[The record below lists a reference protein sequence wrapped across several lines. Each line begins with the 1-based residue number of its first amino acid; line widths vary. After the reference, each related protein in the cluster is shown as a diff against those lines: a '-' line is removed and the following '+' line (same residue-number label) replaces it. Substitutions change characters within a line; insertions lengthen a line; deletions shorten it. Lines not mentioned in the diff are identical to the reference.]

1 MLQTLKTYF
10 GYDSFRPLQEDI
22 IRHLI
27 DRKDA
32 LVLMP
37 TGGGKSICYQLPALL
52 SEGTAVVVSPL
63 ISLMK
68 DQVETLCANGI
79 AAGALNSNNDETEN
93 ASLRRACMEGK
104 LKLLYISPEK
114 LLAEANYLLRDMH
127 ISLFAIDEAHCISQW
142 GHDFRPEYTQMGIL
156 HQLFPQVPII
166 ALTATADKITR
177 EDIIKQLHLNQP
189 RIFISSF
196 DRPNLSLTVKRGY
209 QQKEKSKAILDFIA
223 RHPGESGIIYCM
235 SRSKTETVAQM
246 LQKQGIKSAVYHAG
260 LSPARRDEAQDDFI
274 NDRVQVVCAT
284 IAFGMGIDKSN
295 VRWVIHYNLPK
306 SIESFYQEI
315 GRAGRD
321 GMPSDTLLFYS
332 LADLILLTKFATD
345 SGQQSIN
352 LEKLQRMQQYAEADI
367 CRRRILLSYFGEN
380 TTCDCGNCDVCKNPP
395 ERFDGTIIV
404 QKALSAIARSEQQ
417 IGTGILVDILRGNM
431 SSEVTERGYHRLKTF
446 GAGREVPA
454 RDWHDYLLQM
464 LQLGY
469 FEIAY
474 NENNH
479 LKITQSGTDVLFGR
493 ARALLVTIRREEA
506 VQATRGRKR
515 KATVPTKELPLG
527 LPNTESG
534 ELFEALRTLRKRLAD
549 QEALPAYIVLSD
561 KVLHLLSASRPTTIE
576 EFGNISGIGE
586 YKKKKYGKEFVE
598 LIRKYSRILF
608 TLQKQIPEVA
618 LRHTK

>member
-10 GYDSFRPLQEDI
+10 GYDSFRPLQEEI
-22 IRHLI
+22 IRHIL
-27 DRKDA
+27 DGNDA

-52 SEGTAVVVSPL
+52 REGTAVVVSPL

-68 DQVETLCANGI
+68 DQVEALCANGI
-79 AAGALNSNNDETEN
+79 SAGALNSSNDETEN
-93 ASLRRACMEGK
+93 AALRRACMEGR

-114 LLAEANYLLRDMH
+114 LLTEANYLLRDMH

-142 GHDFRPEYTQMGIL
+142 GHDFRPEYAQMGIL
-156 HQLFPQVPII
+156 HQQFPHVPII

-177 EDIIKQLHLNQP
+177 EDIIRQLHLNHP
-189 RIFISSF
+189 RTFISSF

-209 QQKEKSKAILDFIA
+209 QQKEKSKTILDFIA

-235 SRSKTETVAQM
+235 SRSKTESVAQM
-246 LQKQGIKSAVYHAG
+246 LQKQGIRTAVYHAG
-260 LSPARRDEAQDDFI
+260 LSPSLRDEAQDDFI

-321 GMPSDTLLFYS
+321 GLPSDTLLFYS
-332 LADLILLTKFATD
+332 LADLILLTKFATE
-345 SGQQSIN
+345 SGQQNIN
-352 LEKLQRMQQYAEADI
+352 LEKLQRMQQYAESDI
-367 CRRRILLSYFGEN
+367 CRRRILLSYFGEIADH
-380 TTCDCGNCDVCKNPP
+380 DCGNCDVCKNPP
-395 ERFDGTIIV
+395 ERFDGTVIV
-404 QKALSAIARSEQQ
+404 QKALSAIVRTDQQ
-417 IGTGILVDILRGNM
+417 IGTSVLVDILRGNM
-431 SSEVTERGYHRLKTF
+431 SPEVVGKGYQQLKTF
-446 GAGREVPA
+446 AAGRDVPA

-479 LKITQSGTDVLFGR
+479 LKITSAGSDVLFGR
-493 ARALLVTIRREEA
+493 ATARLVVIRREEA
-506 VQATRGRKR
+506 NETKRGRKR
-515 KATVPTKELPLG
+515 KATVPAQELPLG
-527 LPNTESG
+527 LPNTEN
-534 ELFEALRTLRKRLAD
+534 EALFEALRKLRKRLAD
-549 QEALPAYIVLSD
+549 EEALPAYIVLSD
-561 KVLHLLSASRPTTIE
+561 KVLHLLSTSRPTNLE

-586 YKKKKYGKEFVE
+586 HKKKKYGKEFIN
-598 LIRKYSRILF
+598 LIRKYSD
-608 TLQKQIPEVA
+608 
-618 LRHTK
+618 

>member
-10 GYDSFRPLQEDI
+10 GYDSFRPLQEEI
-22 IRHLI
+22 IRHIL
-27 DRKDA
+27 DGNDA

-52 SEGTAVVVSPL
+52 REGTAVVVSPL

-68 DQVETLCANGI
+68 DQVEALCANGI
-79 AAGALNSNNDETEN
+79 SAGALNSSNDETEN
-93 ASLRRACMEGK
+93 AALRRACMEGR

-142 GHDFRPEYTQMGIL
+142 GHDFRPEYAQMGIL
-156 HQLFPQVPII
+156 HQQFPHVPII

-177 EDIIKQLHLNQP
+177 EDIIRQLHLNHP
-189 RIFISSF
+189 RTFISSF

-209 QQKEKSKAILDFIA
+209 QQKEKSKTILDFIA

-235 SRSKTETVAQM
+235 SRSKTESVAQM
-246 LQKQGIKSAVYHAG
+246 LQKQGIRTAVYHAG
-260 LSPARRDEAQDDFI
+260 LSPSLRDEAQDDFI

-295 VRWVIHYNLPK
+295 VRWIIHYNLPK

-321 GMPSDTLLFYS
+321 GLPSDTLLFYS
-332 LADLILLTKFATD
+332 LADLILLTKFATE
-345 SGQQSIN
+345 SGQQNIN
-352 LEKLQRMQQYAEADI
+352 LEKLQRMQQYAESDI
-367 CRRRILLSYFGEN
+367 CRRRILLSYFGEIADH
-380 TTCDCGNCDVCKNPP
+380 DCGNCDVCKNPP
-395 ERFDGTIIV
+395 ERFDGTVIV
-404 QKALSAIARSEQQ
+404 QKALSAIVRTDQQ
-417 IGTGILVDILRGNM
+417 IGTGVLVDILRGNM
-431 SSEVTERGYHRLKTF
+431 SPEVVGKGYQQLKTF
-446 GAGREVPA
+446 AAGRDVPA

-479 LKITQSGTDVLFGR
+479 LKITSAGSDVLFGR
-493 ARALLVTIRREEA
+493 ATARLVVIRREE
-506 VQATRGRKR
+506 TNETKRGRKR
-515 KATVPTKELPLG
+515 KATVPAQELPLG
-527 LPNTESG
+527 LPNTEN
-534 ELFEALRTLRKRLAD
+534 EALFEALRKLRKRLAD
-549 QEALPAYIVLSD
+549 EEALPAYIVLSD
-561 KVLHLLSASRPTTIE
+561 KVLHLLSTSRPTNLE

-586 YKKKKYGKEFVE
+586 HKKKKYGKEFIN
-598 LIRKYSRILF
+598 LIRKYSD
-608 TLQKQIPEVA
+608 
-618 LRHTK
+618 

>member
-1 MLQTLKTYF
+1 M
-10 GYDSFRPLQEDI
+10 
-22 IRHLI
+22 

-142 GHDFRPEYTQMGIL
+142 GHDFRPEYTQMDIL

-260 LSPARRDEAQDDFI
+260 LSSARRDEAQDDFI

-586 YKKKKYGKEFVE
+586 YKKKKYGKDFVE
-598 LIRKYSRILF
+598 LIKKY
-608 TLQKQIPEVA
+608 V
-618 LRHTK
+618 

>member
-22 IRHLI
+22 ICHLM

-235 SRSKTETVAQM
+235 SRSKAETVAQM

-446 GAGREVPA
+446 GAGREVPV

-598 LIRKYSRILF
+598 LIRKYS
-608 TLQKQIPEVA
+608 
-618 LRHTK
+618 

>member
-10 GYDSFRPLQEDI
+10 GYDSFRPLQEEI
-22 IRHLI
+22 IRHIL
-27 DRKDA
+27 DGNDA
-32 LVLMP
+32 FVLMP

-52 SEGTAVVVSPL
+52 REGTAVVVSPL

-68 DQVETLCANGI
+68 DQVEALCANGI
-79 AAGALNSNNDETEN
+79 SAGALNSSNDETEN
-93 ASLRRACMEGK
+93 AALRRACTEGR

-142 GHDFRPEYTQMGIL
+142 GHDFRPEYAQMGIL
-156 HQLFPQVPII
+156 HQQFPNVPII

-177 EDIIKQLHLNQP
+177 EDIIRQLHLNHP
-189 RIFISSF
+189 RTFISSF

-209 QQKEKSKAILDFIA
+209 QQKEKSKTILDFIA

-235 SRSKTETVAQM
+235 SRSKTESVAQM
-246 LQKQGIKSAVYHAG
+246 LQKQGIRTAVYHAG
-260 LSPARRDEAQDDFI
+260 LSPSLRDEAQDDFI

-321 GMPSDTLLFYS
+321 GLPSDTLLFYS
-332 LADLILLTKFATD
+332 LADLILLTKFATE
-345 SGQQSIN
+345 SGQQNIN
-352 LEKLQRMQQYAEADI
+352 LEKLQRMQQYAESDI
-367 CRRRILLSYFGEN
+367 CRRRILLSYFGEIADH
-380 TTCDCGNCDVCKNPP
+380 DCGNCDVCKNPP
-395 ERFDGTIIV
+395 ERFDGTVIV
-404 QKALSAIARSEQQ
+404 QKALSAIVRTDQQ
-417 IGTGILVDILRGNM
+417 IGTGVLVDILRRNM
-431 SSEVTERGYHRLKTF
+431 SPEVVGKGYQQLKTF
-446 GAGREVPA
+446 AAGRDVPA

-479 LKITQSGTDVLFGR
+479 LKITSAGSDVLFGR
-493 ARALLVTIRREEA
+493 ATARLVVIRREEA
-506 VQATRGRKR
+506 NETKRGRKR
-515 KATVPTKELPLG
+515 KATVPAQELPLG
-527 LPNTESG
+527 LPNTEN
-534 ELFEALRTLRKRLAD
+534 EALFEALRKLRKRLAD
-549 QEALPAYIVLSD
+549 EEALPAYIVLSD
-561 KVLHLLSASRPTTIE
+561 KVLHLLSTSRPTNLE

-586 YKKKKYGKEFVE
+586 YKKKKYGKEFIN
-598 LIRKYSRILF
+598 LIRKYS
-608 TLQKQIPEVA
+608 E
-618 LRHTK
+618 

>member
-10 GYDSFRPLQEDI
+10 GYDSFRPLQEEI
-22 IRHLI
+22 IRHIL
-27 DRKDA
+27 DGNDA

-52 SEGTAVVVSPL
+52 REGTAVVVSPL

-68 DQVETLCANGI
+68 DQVEALCANGI
-79 AAGALNSNNDETEN
+79 SAGALNSSNDETEN
-93 ASLRRACMEGK
+93 AALRRACTEGR

-142 GHDFRPEYTQMGIL
+142 GHDFRPEYVQMGIL
-156 HQLFPQVPII
+156 HQQFPNVPII

-177 EDIIKQLHLNQP
+177 EDIIRQLHLNHP
-189 RIFISSF
+189 RTFISSF

-209 QQKEKSKAILDFIA
+209 QQKEKSKTILDFIA

-235 SRSKTETVAQM
+235 SRSKTESVAQM
-246 LQKQGIKSAVYHAG
+246 LQKQGIRTAVYHAG
-260 LSPARRDEAQDDFI
+260 LSPSLRDEAQDDFI

-321 GMPSDTLLFYS
+321 GLPSDTLLFYS
-332 LADLILLTKFATD
+332 LADLILLTKFATE
-345 SGQQSIN
+345 SGQQNIN
-352 LEKLQRMQQYAEADI
+352 LEKLQRMQQYAESDI
-367 CRRRILLSYFGEN
+367 CRRRILLSYFGEIADH
-380 TTCDCGNCDVCKNPP
+380 DCGNCDVCKNPP
-395 ERFDGTIIV
+395 ERFDGTVIV
-404 QKALSAIARSEQQ
+404 QKALSAIVRTDQQ
-417 IGTGILVDILRGNM
+417 IGTGVLVDILRGNM
-431 SSEVTERGYHRLKTF
+431 SPEVVGKGYQQLKTF
-446 GAGREVPA
+446 AAGRDVPA

-479 LKITQSGTDVLFGR
+479 LKITSAGSDVLFGR
-493 ARALLVTIRREEA
+493 ATARLVVIRREE
-506 VQATRGRKR
+506 TNETKRGRKR
-515 KATVPTKELPLG
+515 KATVPAQELPLG
-527 LPNTESG
+527 LPNTEN
-534 ELFEALRTLRKRLAD
+534 EALFEALRKLRKRLAD
-549 QEALPAYIVLSD
+549 EEALPAYIVLSD
-561 KVLHLLSASRPTTIE
+561 KVLHLLSTSRPTNLE

-586 YKKKKYGKEFVE
+586 YKKKKYGKEFIN
-598 LIRKYSRILF
+598 LIRKYSD
-608 TLQKQIPEVA
+608 
-618 LRHTK
+618 

>member
-22 IRHLI
+22 IRHLM

-114 LLAEANYLLRDMH
+114 LLTEANYLLRDMH

-156 HQLFPQVPII
+156 HQQFPQVPII

-189 RIFISSF
+189 RVFISSF

-315 GRAGRD
+315 GRTGRD

-534 ELFEALRTLRKRLAD
+534 ELFEALRILRKRLAD

-598 LIRKYSRILF
+598 LIRKYS
-608 TLQKQIPEVA
+608 
-618 LRHTK
+618 

>member
-10 GYDSFRPLQEDI
+10 GYDSFRPLQEEI
-22 IRHLI
+22 IRHIL
-27 DRKDA
+27 DGNDA

-52 SEGTAVVVSPL
+52 REGTAVVVSPL

-68 DQVETLCANGI
+68 DQVEALCANGI
-79 AAGALNSNNDETEN
+79 SAGALNSSNDETEN
-93 ASLRRACMEGK
+93 AALRRACTEGR

-142 GHDFRPEYTQMGIL
+142 GHDFRPEYAQMGIL
-156 HQLFPQVPII
+156 HQQFPHVPII

-177 EDIIKQLHLNQP
+177 EDIIRQLHLNHP
-189 RIFISSF
+189 RTFISSF

-209 QQKEKSKAILDFIA
+209 QQKEKSKTILDFIA

-235 SRSKTETVAQM
+235 SRSKTESVAQM
-246 LQKQGIKSAVYHAG
+246 LQKQGIRTAVYHAG
-260 LSPARRDEAQDDFI
+260 LSPSLRDEAQDDFI

-321 GMPSDTLLFYS
+321 GLPSDTLLFYS
-332 LADLILLTKFATD
+332 LADLILLTKFATE
-345 SGQQSIN
+345 SGQQNIN
-352 LEKLQRMQQYAEADI
+352 LEKLQRMQQYAESDI
-367 CRRRILLSYFGEN
+367 CRRRILLSYFGEIADH
-380 TTCDCGNCDVCKNPP
+380 DCGNCDVCKNPP
-395 ERFDGTIIV
+395 ERFDGTVIV
-404 QKALSAIARSEQQ
+404 QKALSAIVRTDQQ
-417 IGTGILVDILRGNM
+417 IGTGVLVDILRGNM
-431 SSEVTERGYHRLKTF
+431 SPEVVGKGYQQLKTF
-446 GAGREVPA
+446 AAGRDVPS

-479 LKITQSGTDVLFGR
+479 LKITSAGSDVLFGR
-493 ARALLVTIRREEA
+493 ATARLVVIRREEA
-506 VQATRGRKR
+506 NETKRGRKR
-515 KATVPTKELPLG
+515 KATVPAQELPLG
-527 LPNTESG
+527 LPNTEN
-534 ELFEALRTLRKRLAD
+534 EALFEALRKLRKRLAD
-549 QEALPAYIVLSD
+549 EEALPAYIVLSD
-561 KVLHLLSASRPTTIE
+561 KVLHLLSTSRPTNLE

-586 YKKKKYGKEFVE
+586 YKKKKYGKEFIN
-598 LIRKYSRILF
+598 LIRKYS
-608 TLQKQIPEVA
+608 E
-618 LRHTK
+618 

>member
-10 GYDSFRPLQEDI
+10 GYDSFRPLQEEI
-22 IRHLI
+22 IRHIL
-27 DRKDA
+27 DGNDA

-52 SEGTAVVVSPL
+52 REGTAVVVSPL

-68 DQVETLCANGI
+68 DQVEALCANGI
-79 AAGALNSNNDETEN
+79 SACALNSSNDETEN
-93 ASLRRACMEGK
+93 AALRRACTEGR

-142 GHDFRPEYTQMGIL
+142 GHDFRPEYAQMGIL
-156 HQLFPQVPII
+156 HQQFPHVPII

-177 EDIIKQLHLNQP
+177 EDIIGQLHLNHP
-189 RIFISSF
+189 RTFISSF

-209 QQKEKSKAILDFIA
+209 QQKEKSKTILDFIA

-235 SRSKTETVAQM
+235 SRSKTESVAQM
-246 LQKQGIKSAVYHAG
+246 LQKQGIRTSVYHAG
-260 LSPARRDEAQDDFI
+260 LSPSLRDKAQDDFI

-321 GMPSDTLLFYS
+321 GLPSDTLLFYS
-332 LADLILLTKFATD
+332 LADLILLTKFATE
-345 SGQQSIN
+345 SGQQNIN
-352 LEKLQRMQQYAEADI
+352 LEKLQRMQQYAESDI
-367 CRRRILLSYFGEN
+367 CRRRILLSYFGEIADH
-380 TTCDCGNCDVCKNPP
+380 DCGNCDVCKNPP
-395 ERFDGTIIV
+395 ERFDGTVIV
-404 QKALSAIARSEQQ
+404 QKALSAIVRTDQQ
-417 IGTGILVDILRGNM
+417 IGTGVLVDILRGNM
-431 SSEVTERGYHRLKTF
+431 SPEVVGKGYQQLKTF
-446 GAGREVPA
+446 AAGRDVPA

-479 LKITQSGTDVLFGR
+479 LKITSAGSDVLFGR
-493 ARALLVTIRREEA
+493 ATARLVVIRREEA
-506 VQATRGRKR
+506 NETKRGRKR
-515 KATVPTKELPLG
+515 KETVPAQELPLG
-527 LPNTESG
+527 LPNTENKA
-534 ELFEALRTLRKRLAD
+534 LFEALRKLRKRLAD
-549 QEALPAYIVLSD
+549 EEALPAYIVLSD
-561 KVLHLLSASRPTTIE
+561 KVLHLLSTSRPTNLE

-586 YKKKKYGKEFVE
+586 HKKKKYGKEFIN
-598 LIRKYSRILF
+598 LIRKYSD
-608 TLQKQIPEVA
+608 
-618 LRHTK
+618 

>member
-10 GYDSFRPLQEDI
+10 GYDSFRPLQEEI
-22 IRHLI
+22 IRHIL
-27 DRKDA
+27 DGNDA

-52 SEGTAVVVSPL
+52 REGTAVVVSPL

-68 DQVETLCANGI
+68 DQVEALCANGI
-79 AAGALNSNNDETEN
+79 SAGALNSSNDETEN
-93 ASLRRACMEGK
+93 AALRRACTEGR

-114 LLAEANYLLRDMH
+114 LLAEAYYLLRDMH

-142 GHDFRPEYTQMGIL
+142 GHDFRPEYAQMGIL
-156 HQLFPQVPII
+156 HQQFPHVPII

-177 EDIIKQLHLNQP
+177 EDIIGQLHLNHP
-189 RIFISSF
+189 RTFISSF

-209 QQKEKSKAILDFIA
+209 QQKEKSKTILDFIA

-235 SRSKTETVAQM
+235 SRSKTESVAQM
-246 LQKQGIKSAVYHAG
+246 LQKQGIRTSVYHAG
-260 LSPARRDEAQDDFI
+260 LSPSLRDKAQDDFI

-321 GMPSDTLLFYS
+321 GLPSDTLLFYS
-332 LADLILLTKFATD
+332 LADLILLTKFATE
-345 SGQQSIN
+345 SGQQNIN
-352 LEKLQRMQQYAEADI
+352 LEKLQRMQQYAESDI
-367 CRRRILLSYFGEN
+367 CRRRILLSYFGEIADH
-380 TTCDCGNCDVCKNPP
+380 DCGNCDVCKNPP
-395 ERFDGTIIV
+395 ERFDGTVIV
-404 QKALSAIARSEQQ
+404 QKALSAIVRTDQQ
-417 IGTGILVDILRGNM
+417 IGTGVLVDILRGNM
-431 SSEVTERGYHRLKTF
+431 SPEVVGKGYQQLKTF
-446 GAGREVPA
+446 AAGRDVPA

-479 LKITQSGTDVLFGR
+479 LKITSAGSDVLFGR
-493 ARALLVTIRREEA
+493 ATARLVVIRREEA
-506 VQATRGRKR
+506 NETKRGRKR
-515 KATVPTKELPLG
+515 KETVPAQELPLG
-527 LPNTESG
+527 LPNTENKA
-534 ELFEALRTLRKRLAD
+534 LFEALRKLRKRLAD
-549 QEALPAYIVLSD
+549 EEALPAYIVLSD
-561 KVLHLLSASRPTTIE
+561 KVLHLLSTSRPTNLE

-586 YKKKKYGKEFVE
+586 HKKKKYGKEFIN
-598 LIRKYSRILF
+598 LIRKYSD
-608 TLQKQIPEVA
+608 
-618 LRHTK
+618 

>member
-22 IRHLI
+22 IRHLM

-142 GHDFRPEYTQMGIL
+142 GHDFRPEYTQMDIL

-235 SRSKTETVAQM
+235 SRSKAETVAQM

-260 LSPARRDEAQDDFI
+260 LSSARRDEAQDDFI

-527 LPNTESG
+527 LPNKESG

-598 LIRKYSRILF
+598 LIRKYS
-608 TLQKQIPEVA
+608 
-618 LRHTK
+618 

>member
-10 GYDSFRPLQEDI
+10 GYDSFRPLQEEI
-22 IRHLI
+22 IRHIL
-27 DRKDA
+27 DGNDA
-32 LVLMP
+32 FVLMP

-52 SEGTAVVVSPL
+52 REGTAVVVSPL

-68 DQVETLCANGI
+68 DQVEALCANGI
-79 AAGALNSNNDETEN
+79 SAGALNSSNDETEN
-93 ASLRRACMEGK
+93 AALRRACTEGR

-142 GHDFRPEYTQMGIL
+142 GHDFRPEYAQMGIL
-156 HQLFPQVPII
+156 HQQFPNVPII

-177 EDIIKQLHLNQP
+177 EDIIRQLHLNHP
-189 RIFISSF
+189 RTFISSF

-209 QQKEKSKAILDFIA
+209 QQKEKSKTILDFIA

-235 SRSKTETVAQM
+235 SRSKTESVAQM
-246 LQKQGIKSAVYHAG
+246 LQKQGIRTAVYHAG
-260 LSPARRDEAQDDFI
+260 LSPSLRDEAQDDFI

-321 GMPSDTLLFYS
+321 GLPSDTLLFYS
-332 LADLILLTKFATD
+332 LADLILLTKFATE
-345 SGQQSIN
+345 SGQQNIN
-352 LEKLQRMQQYAEADI
+352 LEKLQRMQQYAESDI
-367 CRRRILLSYFGEN
+367 CRRRILLSHFGEIADH
-380 TTCDCGNCDVCKNPP
+380 DCGNCDVCKNPP
-395 ERFDGTIIV
+395 ERFDGTVIV
-404 QKALSAIARSEQQ
+404 QKALSAIVRTDQQ
-417 IGTGILVDILRGNM
+417 IGTGVLVDILRGNM
-431 SSEVTERGYHRLKTF
+431 SPEVVGKGYQQLKTF
-446 GAGREVPA
+446 AAGRDVPA

-479 LKITQSGTDVLFGR
+479 LKITSAGSDVLFGR
-493 ARALLVTIRREEA
+493 ATARLVVIRREEA
-506 VQATRGRKR
+506 NETKRGRKR
-515 KATVPTKELPLG
+515 KATVPAQELPLG
-527 LPNTESG
+527 LPNTEN
-534 ELFEALRTLRKRLAD
+534 EALFEALRKLRKRLAD
-549 QEALPAYIVLSD
+549 EEALPAYIVLSD
-561 KVLHLLSASRPTTIE
+561 KVLHLLSTSRPTNLE

-586 YKKKKYGKEFVE
+586 YKKKKYGKEFIN
-598 LIRKYSRILF
+598 LIRKYS
-608 TLQKQIPEVA
+608 E
-618 LRHTK
+618 

>member
-10 GYDSFRPLQEDI
+10 GYDSFRPLQEEI
-22 IRHLI
+22 IRHIL
-27 DRKDA
+27 DGNDA
-32 LVLMP
+32 FVLMP

-52 SEGTAVVVSPL
+52 REGTAVVVSPL

-68 DQVETLCANGI
+68 DQVEALCANGI
-79 AAGALNSNNDETEN
+79 SAGALNSSNDETEN
-93 ASLRRACMEGK
+93 AALRRACTEGR

-142 GHDFRPEYTQMGIL
+142 GHDFRPEYAQMGIL
-156 HQLFPQVPII
+156 HQQFPNVPII

-177 EDIIKQLHLNQP
+177 EDIIRQLHLNHP
-189 RIFISSF
+189 RTFISSF

-209 QQKEKSKAILDFIA
+209 QQKEKSKTILDFIA

-235 SRSKTETVAQM
+235 SRSKTESVAQM
-246 LQKQGIKSAVYHAG
+246 LQKQGIRTAVYHAG
-260 LSPARRDEAQDDFI
+260 LSPSLRDEAQDDFI

-321 GMPSDTLLFYS
+321 GLPSDTVLFYS
-332 LADLILLTKFATD
+332 LADLILLTKFATE
-345 SGQQSIN
+345 SGQQNIN
-352 LEKLQRMQQYAEADI
+352 LEKLQRMQQYAESDI
-367 CRRRILLSYFGEN
+367 CRRRILLSYFGEIADH
-380 TTCDCGNCDVCKNPP
+380 DCGNCDVCKNPS
-395 ERFDGTIIV
+395 ERFDGTVIV
-404 QKALSAIARSEQQ
+404 QKALSAIVRTDQQ
-417 IGTGILVDILRGNM
+417 IGTGVLVDILRGNM
-431 SSEVTERGYHRLKTF
+431 SPEVVGKGYQQLKTF
-446 GAGREVPA
+446 AAGRDVPA

-479 LKITQSGTDVLFGR
+479 LKITSAGSDVLFGR
-493 ARALLVTIRREEA
+493 ATARLVVIRREE
-506 VQATRGRKR
+506 TNETKRGRKR
-515 KATVPTKELPLG
+515 KAPVPAQELPLG
-527 LPNTESG
+527 LPNTEN
-534 ELFEALRTLRKRLAD
+534 EALFEALRKLRKRLAD
-549 QEALPAYIVLSD
+549 EEALPAYIVLSD
-561 KVLHLLSASRPTTIE
+561 KVLHLLSTSRPTNLE

-586 YKKKKYGKEFVE
+586 HKKKKYGKEFIN
-598 LIRKYSRILF
+598 LIRKYSD
-608 TLQKQIPEVA
+608 
-618 LRHTK
+618 

>member
-22 IRHLI
+22 IRHLM

-235 SRSKTETVAQM
+235 SRSKTESVAQM
-246 LQKQGIKSAVYHAG
+246 LQKHGIRSAVYHAG

-274 NDRVQVVCAT
+274 NDRVQAVCAT

-446 GAGREVPA
+446 GAGREVPV

-506 VQATRGRKR
+506 VQAIKGRKR

-586 YKKKKYGKEFVE
+586 YKKKKYGKEFVD
-598 LIRKYSRILF
+598 LIRKYS
-608 TLQKQIPEVA
+608 
-618 LRHTK
+618 

>member
-10 GYDSFRPLQEDI
+10 GYDSFRPLQEEI
-22 IRHLI
+22 IRHIL
-27 DRKDA
+27 DGNDA

-52 SEGTAVVVSPL
+52 REGTAVVVSPL

-68 DQVETLCANGI
+68 DQVEALCANGI
-79 AAGALNSNNDETEN
+79 SAGALNSSNDETEN
-93 ASLRRACMEGK
+93 AALRRACTEGR

-114 LLAEANYLLRDMH
+114 LLTEANYLLRDMH

-142 GHDFRPEYTQMGIL
+142 GHDFRPEYAQMGIL
-156 HQLFPQVPII
+156 HQQFPHVPII

-177 EDIIKQLHLNQP
+177 EDIIRQLHLNHP
-189 RIFISSF
+189 RTFISSF

-209 QQKEKSKAILDFIA
+209 QQKEKSKTILDFIA

-235 SRSKTETVAQM
+235 SRSKTESVAQM
-246 LQKQGIKSAVYHAG
+246 LQKQGIRTAVYHAG
-260 LSPARRDEAQDDFI
+260 LSPSLRDEAQDDFI

-321 GMPSDTLLFYS
+321 GLPSDTLLFYS
-332 LADLILLTKFATD
+332 LADLILLTKFATE
-345 SGQQSIN
+345 SGQQNIN
-352 LEKLQRMQQYAEADI
+352 LEKLQRMQQYAESDI
-367 CRRRILLSYFGEN
+367 CRRRILLSYFGEIADH
-380 TTCDCGNCDVCKNPP
+380 DCGNCDVCKNPP
-395 ERFDGTIIV
+395 ERFDGTVIV
-404 QKALSAIARSEQQ
+404 QKALSAIVRTDQQ
-417 IGTGILVDILRGNM
+417 IGTGVLVDILRGNM
-431 SSEVTERGYHRLKTF
+431 SPEVVGKGYQQLKTF
-446 GAGREVPA
+446 AAGRDVPA

-479 LKITQSGTDVLFGR
+479 LKITSAGSDVLFGR
-493 ARALLVTIRREEA
+493 ATARLVVIRREEA
-506 VQATRGRKR
+506 NETKRGRKR
-515 KATVPTKELPLG
+515 KATVPAQELPLG
-527 LPNTESG
+527 LPNTEN
-534 ELFEALRTLRKRLAD
+534 EALFEALRKLRKRLAD
-549 QEALPAYIVLSD
+549 EEALPAYIVLSD
-561 KVLHLLSASRPTTIE
+561 KVLHLLSTSRPTNLE

-586 YKKKKYGKEFVE
+586 HKKKKYGKEFIN
-598 LIRKYSRILF
+598 LIRKYSD
-608 TLQKQIPEVA
+608 
-618 LRHTK
+618 

>member
-10 GYDSFRPLQEDI
+10 GYDSFCPLQEEI
-22 IRHLI
+22 IRHIL
-27 DRKDA
+27 DGNDA

-52 SEGTAVVVSPL
+52 REGTAVVVSPL

-68 DQVETLCANGI
+68 DQVEALCANGI
-79 AAGALNSNNDETEN
+79 SAGALNSSNDETEN
-93 ASLRRACMEGK
+93 AALRRACMEGR

-142 GHDFRPEYTQMGIL
+142 GHDFRPEYAQMGIL
-156 HQLFPQVPII
+156 HQQFPHVPII

-177 EDIIKQLHLNQP
+177 EDIIRQLHLNHP
-189 RIFISSF
+189 RTFISSF

-209 QQKEKSKAILDFIA
+209 QQKEKSKTILDFIA

-235 SRSKTETVAQM
+235 SRSKTESVAQM
-246 LQKQGIKSAVYHAG
+246 LQKQGIRTAVYHAG
-260 LSPARRDEAQDDFI
+260 LSPSLRDEAQDDFI

-321 GMPSDTLLFYS
+321 GLPSDTLLFYS
-332 LADLILLTKFATD
+332 LADLILLTKFATE
-345 SGQQSIN
+345 SGQQNIN
-352 LEKLQRMQQYAEADI
+352 LEKLQRMQQYAESDI
-367 CRRRILLSYFGEN
+367 CRRRILLSYFGEIADH
-380 TTCDCGNCDVCKNPP
+380 DCGNCDVCKNPP
-395 ERFDGTIIV
+395 ERFDGTVIV
-404 QKALSAIARSEQQ
+404 QKALSAIVRTDQQ
-417 IGTGILVDILRGNM
+417 IGTGVLVDILRGNM
-431 SSEVTERGYHRLKTF
+431 SPEVVGKGYQQLKTF
-446 GAGREVPA
+446 AAGRDVPA

-479 LKITQSGTDVLFGR
+479 LKITSAGSDVLFGR
-493 ARALLVTIRREEA
+493 ATARLVVIRREE
-506 VQATRGRKR
+506 TNETKRGRKR
-515 KATVPTKELPLG
+515 KATVPAQELPLG
-527 LPNTESG
+527 LPNTEN
-534 ELFEALRTLRKRLAD
+534 EALFEALRKLRKRLAD
-549 QEALPAYIVLSD
+549 EEALPAYIVLSD
-561 KVLHLLSASRPTTIE
+561 KVLHLLSTSRPTNLE

-586 YKKKKYGKEFVE
+586 HKKKKYGKEFIN
-598 LIRKYSRILF
+598 LIRKYSD
-608 TLQKQIPEVA
+608 
-618 LRHTK
+618 

>member
-22 IRHLI
+22 IRHLM

-114 LLAEANYLLRDMH
+114 LLAEANYLLRDIH

-446 GAGREVPA
+446 GVGREVPA

-479 LKITQSGTDVLFGR
+479 LKITQSGTDILFGR
-493 ARALLVTIRREEA
+493 ARTLLVTIRREEA
-506 VQATRGRKR
+506 VQTTRGRKR

-586 YKKKKYGKEFVE
+586 YKKKKYGKEFVD
-598 LIRKYSRILF
+598 LIRKYS
-608 TLQKQIPEVA
+608 
-618 LRHTK
+618 